1 MDDSESLSSKSIA
14 KRSKVIDKASNAKS
28 LPAPII
34 TSDSLRVNKS
44 LLIGKKLKKYFSGFG
59 GAIGTVTE
67 YLLEHDAYRL
77 EYSDGHVNII
87 PFADEAAALIA
98 HITSNSAACNAT
110 QFTCPKDYAHALDPE
125 RSPDYRLWLDATR
138 KEYELLDKTMG
149 CWEVVDIDTL
159 PQDANLIGVKWVF
172 KIKYK
177 NGEYERHKA
186 RIVALGSQLRKNV
199 DFFASFSPTASY
211 VTIRL
216 VLALTAL
223 PHWYG
228 VDLDATGA
236 FISAPLPPEEQVY
249 LKGIPGYD
257 LPKGKCLRLKKTIS
271 GLVQA
276 PLSYVYTKVRLRQLD
291 CEECV
296 FVKYSQNIK
305 GQPPLSVEN
314 IIESGAFMTMDTV
327 PENQRVYK
335 SCIYPVACI
344 IIVMY
349 VDNNGVRHNCH
360 ELLAEFQ
367 SDVAKDGRI
376 DLHLEGDMSS
386 FFSVRYLNNTET
398 GEITADQESYIDTLL
413 AKYNMT
419 ECNPNKVPLKTS
431 VNLDETAA
439 RLPRAPHPE
448 VVSLYAQL
456 IGELMF
462 IAINTQSLIAQPV
475 NALARFMTTAN
486 SELFDVGPLPP
497 RSSSP
502 TVAGCRLGG
511 FPART

>member
-1 MDDSESLSSKSIA
+1 
-14 KRSKVIDKASNAKS
+14 
-28 LPAPII
+28 
-34 TSDSLRVNKS
+34 
-44 LLIGKKLKKYFSGFG
+44 
-59 GAIGTVTE
+59 
-67 YLLEHDAYRL
+67 
-77 EYSDGHVNII
+77 
-87 PFADEAAALIA
+87 
-98 HITSNSAACNAT
+98 
-110 QFTCPKDYAHALDPE
+110 
-125 RSPDYRLWLDATR
+125 
-138 KEYELLDKTMG
+138 MG

-159 PQDANLIGVKWVF
+159 PEDANLIGVKWVF

-186 RIVALGSQLRKNV
+186 RIVALGYQQRKNV
-199 DFFASFSPTASY
+199 DYFASFSPTASY

-257 LPKGKCLRLKKTIS
+257 LPPGKCLRLKKTIY

-276 PLSYVYTKVRLRQLD
+276 PLSYFKLCKEVYAKVGLRQLD
-291 CEECV
+291 CDECV
-296 FVKYSQNIK
+296 FVKCSQNIK

-327 PENQRVYK
+327 PKDKRVYE

-386 FFSVRYLNNTET
+386 FLSVCYLNNTET
-398 GEITADQESYIDTLL
+398 GEITADQEASIDT
-413 AKYNMT
+413 
-419 ECNPNKVPLKTS
+419 
-431 VNLDETAA
+431 
-439 RLPRAPHPE
+439 
-448 VVSLYAQL
+448 
-456 IGELMF
+456 
-462 IAINTQSLIAQPV
+462 
-475 NALARFMTTAN
+475 
-486 SELFDVGPLPP
+486 
-497 RSSSP
+497 
-502 TVAGCRLGG
+502 
-511 FPART
+511 